1 MSHRCNVRA
10 LLVLTVKIIR
20 CVLIVGNIFI
30 VHLEQVRNETFQ
42 PWHDYCRK
50 LLPFLLLR
58 IAKTNLT
65 ILSPN
70 WRRLLL
76 LFLNPGLVNTV
87 IVIFKLISVFGKIV

>member
-1 MSHRCNVRA
+1 M
-10 LLVLTVKIIR
+10 
-20 CVLIVGNIFI
+20 LIVGNIFI

-42 PWHDYCRK
+42 PRHDYCRK
-50 LLPFLLLR
+50 VLPFLLLR